1 MKRRILAAL
10 LVMVLA
16 AGTVG
21 CATVQ
26 KKFTR
31 KKKTPERNRSV
42 IYLDEGAYQKK
53 YSNEYYYKTHFT
65 FWRTWQDELI
75 DNLQNGNRKRL
86 RRSIQEVVSHL
97 TEMANYLE
105 PQTKA
110 GLEEQIL
117 RLQGIRDRLEA
128 GYYDSNL
135 EGLKPELEQIGRL
148 LNNNY
153 YFGKI
158 QDKLLPDVVDLDA
171 GAAPAA

>member
-10 LVMVLA
+10 VALVLA
-16 AGTVG
+16 VGTVG
-21 CATVQ
+21 CATMQ

-31 KKKTPERNRSV
+31 KKKTPERTRSV

-65 FWRTWQDELI
+65 FWRTWHDELI
-75 DNLQNGNRKRL
+75 DNLHNGNKKRL

-97 TEMANYLE
+97 TEMSNYLE

-110 GLEEQIL
+110 GLDEQIQ
-117 RLQGIRDRLEA
+117 RLEGIRGRLEG
-128 GYYDSNL
+128 GYYDSSL
-135 EGLKPELEQIGRL
+135 EGLRPELEQIGRL

-153 YFGKI
+153 YYGKV
-158 QDKLLPDVVDLDA
+158 QDKLLPDQVDLGA
-171 GAAPAA
+171 GAAPTA